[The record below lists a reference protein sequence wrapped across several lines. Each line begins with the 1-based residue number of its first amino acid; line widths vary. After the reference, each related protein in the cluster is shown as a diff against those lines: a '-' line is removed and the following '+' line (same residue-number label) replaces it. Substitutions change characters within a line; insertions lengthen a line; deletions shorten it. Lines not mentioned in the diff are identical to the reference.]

1 MGSQIENKL
10 QITTL
15 ERISISMAKRTLSTA
30 IILPVLLALAACS
43 SLKLTGAVATSSQN
57 QSNPQSSFSS
67 QPLEDKLA
75 IGTLKLEGTGQAVS
89 AAQAKTLLPLWK
101 AVKTLSASNTTA
113 AAEMTALYSQIQDAM
128 TAQQIQAIKD
138 LNPSPSDL
146 QALMKL
152 GSQPAKSAAQ
162 SSSQA
167 SSAQFQ
173 GGPGGGDPG
182 GGPGGAGGPPPD
194 AGGGIPGTGLGAG
207 LQITTTPVA
216 GKSGAANRS
225 SMNLMFVDSVIQLL
239 TQRASS

>member
-1 MGSQIENKL
+1 
-10 QITTL
+10 
-15 ERISISMAKRTLSTA
+15 MAKRTLSIA
-30 IILPVLLALAACS
+30 IVLPVLLALAACS
-43 SLKLTGAVATSSQN
+43 SLKLPGMVATSSQN

-75 IGTLKLEGTGQAVS
+75 IGTLKLEGTDQAVT
-89 AAQAKTLLPLWK
+89 AVQAKTLLPLWK

-113 AAEMTALYSQIQDAM
+113 TAEMTALYSQIQDAM

-146 QALMKL
+146 QALMKPS
-152 GSQPAKSAAQ
+152 SQQSGSAAQ

-182 GGPGGAGGPPPD
+182 GPGGFGPPPD
-194 AGGGIPGTGLGAG
+194 VGGGIPGGTGIGAG